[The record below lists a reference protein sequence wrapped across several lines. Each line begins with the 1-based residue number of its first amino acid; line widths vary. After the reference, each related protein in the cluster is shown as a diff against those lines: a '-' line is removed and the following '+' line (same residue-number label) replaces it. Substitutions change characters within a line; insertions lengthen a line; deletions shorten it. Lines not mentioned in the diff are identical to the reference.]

1 MFVSII
7 QHISSQLVLD
17 QNVVASIKWIMY
29 QYSIPLN
36 SNGFNCSTLAEG
48 YYFDPFICSP
58 SPTNSSEEIV
68 TQFLVVFDNLIMKDG
83 FPKYIPFNSLFCS
96 ACSISPYVPNSALT
110 HMGGL
115 TCDGDSIVDFDQ
127 NSLYPNLSSIEENFP
142 VLIIFN
148 SKISYMDNSIITFD
162 TNSILYINVYHPA
175 RNTTI
180 SLGRAANLIGLDF
193 RNVRGSVEK
202 AKNLQKLFLTYQN
215 LTSWPPISWFSTT
228 MNVQIDLSNNLL
240 EGNIPDYSSLFL
252 GEFNIKNNPG
262 INGSIPDYICLVQF
276 INFLN
281 TSITEAPD
289 LIQFD
294 KTNFIF
300 FGNFSP
306 YALTITGKN
315 LGFKAPPS
323 THMVRANTE
332 FLYAV
337 DHVKA
342 GNVTLTFNN
351 KTQTFTWY
359 TDVTQISYPNF
370 NPVMLPNV
378 TYNLGIFGTFD
389 TTLTYSVSVN
399 LQLCENIQVH
409 NSSYIDCQINILIG
423 KSQNFETVLIRVN
436 FSIIANIIV
445 TSYSP
450 INRNGGAFHID
461 GHFESNPNITVS
473 VYLDYKE
480 CKDIVKRNLTIDCNV
495 AGPLTVGY
503 VPLLVTVGDGSSLT
517 TVKVDDAVIPN
528 DCGEADK
535 CSGNGVCLEKKCKC
549 NEGYGGYYCD
559 LKLGK
564 GTIVTNLTT
573 PSASFVAENVQFDFN
588 IYSIQEV
595 DSSDNVVK
603 ELNVTQWRFRN
614 DTEGEI
620 TNLYYY
626 LNVSYP
632 NVTTMI
638 QYSPKERTVEFA
650 GITSYL
656 PPNSLKVS
664 ITITGWLF
672 QSNLNVLRVVFNTKI
687 EDQFDECGDKLD
699 IFGTDINNDL
709 KYLRITKDKTVFYGS
724 FLDRIMSDGK
734 PTATRNQVIS
744 TDKETGMTLIGIQLP
759 QCYNCIIDPN
769 FSVLVENGGE
779 CEHQP
784 ISPIK
789 LFNSNNKFKQ
799 QELHRVVERMF
810 VLIIIANIT

>member
-1 MFVSII
+1 MIKYLLLLVFSLNVF
-7 QHISSQLVLD
+7 QISSQLVLD

-48 YYFDPFICSP
+48 YIFDPFICSP

-68 TQFLVVFDNLIMKDG
+68 TRFSPNGVNTPGTIPNPGPITKLYFPDLETFQMNTIFYIKDTTISLFEMFDQPENKKLKVFSLSVFPNLIMKDG
-83 FPKYIPFNSLFCS
+83 FPKYIPFNNLYCS
-96 ACSISPYVPNSALT
+96 VCSISPYVANSALT
-110 HMGGL
+110 HMSTL
-115 TCDGDSIVDFDQ
+115 TWDGNSIVDFDQ
-127 NSLYPNLSSIEENFP
+127 NSLYPNLSTIKENFP
-142 VLIIFN
+142 ELNNFY
-148 SKISYMDNSIITFD
+148 SSISYMDNSIITFD
-162 TNSILYINVYHPA
+162 TNSIKSININHTPA

-180 SLGRAANLIGLDF
+180 SLGRATNLLALYF

-202 AKNLQKLFLTYQN
+202 AKNLNKLSLNYQN
-215 LTSWPPISWFSTT
+215 LTIWPPISWFSTT
-228 MNVQIDLSNNLL
+228 KVQIDLSNNLL
-240 EGNIPDYSSLFL
+240 AGNIPDYSSLVL
-252 GEFNIKNNPG
+252 GAFNVQNNPG
-262 INGSIPDYICLVQF
+262 INGRIPDYICLVES

-300 FGNFSP
+300 FGNIPQSAF
-306 YALTITGKN
+306 TITGKN
-315 LGFKAPPS
+315 LGYKAPPP
-323 THMVRANTE
+323 TILVRANTA
-332 FLYAV
+332 FLYYV
-337 DHVKA
+337 NGVKA
-342 GNVTLTFNN
+342 GSVTLTFNN

-359 TDVTQISYPNF
+359 TDVTQISYANF
-370 NPVMLPNV
+370 NQVMLPNV

-389 TTLTYSVSVN
+389 TTLTYSVS
-399 LQLCENIQVH
+399 
-409 NSSYIDCQINILIG
+409 D
-423 KSQNFETVLIRVN
+423 FETVLIRVN
-436 FSIIANIIV
+436 FSILASIIV

-461 GHFESNPNITVS
+461 GFFGSNPEITVS
-473 VYLDYKE
+473 VYLDNKE

-535 CSGNGVCLEKKCKC
+535 CSGNGVCIEKKCKC
-549 NEGYGGYYCD
+549 NEGYGGNYCD
-559 LKLGK
+559 LKLGN

-672 QSNLNVLRVVFNTKI
+672 RSNLNVLRVVFNTKI
-687 EDQFDECGDKLD
+687 EDQVDECGDKLD

-759 QCYNCIIDPN
+759 QCYDCIIDPN

-779 CEHQP
+779 C
-784 ISPIK
+784 
-789 LFNSNNKFKQ
+789 
-799 QELHRVVERMF
+799 V
-810 VLIIIANIT
+810 